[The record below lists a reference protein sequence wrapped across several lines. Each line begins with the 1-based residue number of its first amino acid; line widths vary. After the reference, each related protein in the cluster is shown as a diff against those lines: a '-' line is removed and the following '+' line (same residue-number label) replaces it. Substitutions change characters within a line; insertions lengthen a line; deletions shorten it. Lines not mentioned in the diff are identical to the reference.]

1 MPFHWLLRMARWA
14 RNPPSSRQVIFV
26 LAIIAVCLAIWA
38 VEEIF
43 GFPWDVTPVR
53 PPVRLH

>member
-1 MPFHWLLRMARWA
+1 
-14 RNPPSSRQVIFV
+14 VIFV